1 MPNIMIIVEKEIFS
15 NIYFTSNIYFNSA
28 NAKNCERKI
37 RLRLL

>member
-15 NIYFTSNIYFNSA
+15 NIYFTHSA
-28 NAKNCERKI
+28 NVKNCERKI